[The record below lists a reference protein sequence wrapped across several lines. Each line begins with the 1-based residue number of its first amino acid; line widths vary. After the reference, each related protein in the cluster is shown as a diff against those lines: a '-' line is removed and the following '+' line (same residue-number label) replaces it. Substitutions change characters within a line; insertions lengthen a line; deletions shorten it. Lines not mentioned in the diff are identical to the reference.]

1 MARSEQQNP
10 ARLFL
15 RKAQEYLD
23 SAEDNLVLE
32 RLTVAGGDAV
42 HAGICAKDAIVT
54 ALSGT
59 TGKAKDH
66 SRAARELRDV
76 LGSRPVAADA
86 ERCLRQL
93 VSAKSE
99 IEYGTGLMSE
109 AKAETLVRRART
121 VVATAKDIVVLRR

>member
-1 MARSEQQNP
+1 MARSEQQNS

-42 HAGICAKDAIVT
+42 HAGICAKDAFVT

-66 SRAARELRDV
+66 SRAPENCATCLGVGPLPPTPNGACDNSFPQRARSST
-76 LGSRPVAADA
+76 GPAS
-86 ERCLRQL
+86 CLRQ
-93 VSAKSE
+93 KQ
-99 IEYGTGLMSE
+99 
-109 AKAETLVRRART
+109 RRWCDGRAPL
-121 VVATAKDIVVLRR
+121 VATAKDIVAPRR